1 MNSYKT
7 PLGDLQ
13 VELFGHAS
21 IHFEING
28 LHIYSDP
35 YSSVADFQGKS
46 PADLILISHSHYDHF
61 DQKAFSEIATDNT
74 LFVVASDVT
83 LEDYNSVVLHNEDV
97 YAFGDIHIKA
107 VAAYNINRR
116 NENGQLFH
124 PKGVG
129 NGYVLDFGG
138 FTVYIAGDTEPIPQM
153 KSLTYP
159 DIAFLPKNLPYT
171 MTDEEFI
178 EAANLIKP
186 KYLYPYH
193 YFEIEIPKL
202 KKFLDLGITLVEQ

>member
-7 PLGDLQ
+7 PLGELQ
-13 VELFGHAS
+13 IELFGHAS
-21 IHFEING
+21 VHFEING
-28 LHIYSDP
+28 THIYLDP
-35 YSSVADFQGKS
+35 YSEVCDFEGK
-46 PADLILISHSHYDHF
+46 PAADLILITHSHYDHY
-61 DQKAFSEIATDNT
+61 DVKAFSKIATDNT
-74 LFVVASDVT
+74 IFVVSSDVKMT
-83 LEDYNSVVLHNEDV
+83 DYNCVVLNNEDV
-97 YAFGDIHIKA
+97 YAFGDIHVKA

-116 NENGQLFH
+116 NEAGQLFH

-129 NGYVLDFGG
+129 NGYVLDFDG
-138 FTVYIAGDTEPIPQM
+138 FTVYMAGDTEPIPQM

-178 EAANLIKP
+178 EAANLLKP

-193 YFEIEIPKL
+193 YFELDIPKL
-202 KKFLDLGITLVEQ
+202 KKYLDLGITLVEQ